1 MEEKDPVLT
10 KLFNNIYG
18 RKTINRDS
26 LVKLLNSVD
35 IECIFLLA
43 YEDPYLQIINNK
55 FTLYSPSLNNS
66 DRLYYFLRGYLIK
79 KYLNISQIE
88 LISLYKFKFTSD
100 VEIQIKKDLF
110 PNLIEF
116 SLEDIL
122 RNIPNTI
129 DFLLDDSIKHV
140 WSKIRLTE
148 VSLNRL
154 NQHLYIFNNLI
165 KYYVNP
171 ELLFR

>member
-140 WSKIRLTE
+140 WSKLRLTE
-148 VSLNRL
+148 VNLNRL
-154 NQHLYIFNNLI
+154 NQHFYIFNNLI